1 MTAAI
6 ILGIGLEYVDTVF
19 QTIQN
24 SSFSQ
29 YTISGMKTLAVLFFL
44 INILKKYN
52 EGVADQGGYTWG
64 LSPAELI
71 KNFAVVLLVIF
82 STQVLGFFD
91 GILVA
96 IEGQYRGTAPAL
108 LPLQMQDI
116 PIEEEVNIIK
126 AAQAAMSLL
135 YEALVTPLF
144 GFKIFAFVVS
154 TILWILDL
162 FIYPLFLAE
171 RFFLLGI
178 MQAFFPLVI
187 SLAVFEKF
195 RSLAYNF
202 FKLYAAVYMLVP
214 AFFLV
219 NVFVNALYTEIN
231 TNFWTNL
238 FGTDVGS
245 GFFAPV
251 VQLGS
256 VGFIVFLKF
265 KLYRRATSFTLKLF
279 TA

>member
-1 MTAAI
+1 MIAAI
-6 ILGIGLEYVDTVF
+6 LLGIGLEYVDAVF

-29 YTISGMKTLAVLFFL
+29 YTIAGMKTLAVLFFL
-44 INILKKYN
+44 VNILKKYN
-52 EGVADQGGYTWG
+52 EGVANNEGYTWG
-64 LSPAELI
+64 LSPSELA

-82 STQVLGFFD
+82 STQILGFFD

-96 IEGQYRGTAPAL
+96 IEGQYRNTAPAL

-116 PIEEEVNIIK
+116 PIEEDVSALE
-126 AAQAAMSLL
+126 AARKAMSLL
-135 YEALVTPLF
+135 YEALVTPLY
-144 GFKIFAFVVS
+144 GFKVFAFLIS
-154 TILWILDL
+154 LFLWVMDL

-178 MQAFFPLVI
+178 MQAFFPLVL

-195 RSLAYNF
+195 RSMAYNF
-202 FKLYAAVYMLVP
+202 FRLYAAVYMLVP

-219 NVFVNALYTEIN
+219 NVFVNAIYTEIN
-231 TNFWTNL
+231 TNFWRNL
-238 FGTDVGS
+238 FGTDAGS

-251 VQLGS
+251 VELGS
-256 VGFIVFLKF
+256 IGFIIFLKF

-279 TA
+279 VA

>member
-1 MTAAI
+1 MTATI
-6 ILGIGLEYVDTVF
+6 ILGIGLEYIDTVF

-29 YTISGMKTLAVLFFL
+29 YTIAGMKTLAVLFFL
-44 INILKKYN
+44 VNILKKYN
-52 EGVADQGGYTWG
+52 EGIADKDGYTWG
-64 LSPAELI
+64 LSPGELA
-71 KNFAVVLLVIF
+71 KNFAIVVLVIF
-82 STQVLGFFD
+82 STQLLGFFD
-91 GILVA
+91 SILVS
-96 IEGQYRGTAPAL
+96 IEAQYRGTAPAL

-116 PIEEEVNIIK
+116 PIEEDVSIIEV
-126 AAQAAMSLL
+126 AQAAMTLL
-135 YEALVTPLF
+135 YEALITPLY
-144 GFKIFAFVVS
+144 GFKIIAFIIGI
-154 TILWILDL
+154 ILWLLDL

-219 NVFVNALYTEIN
+219 NIFVNALYTELN
-231 TNFWTNL
+231 TNFWNNL
-238 FGTDVGS
+238 FGTDVGQ

-265 KLYRRATSFTLKLF
+265 KLYRRATSFTLRLF
-279 TA
+279 TS